1 MFTVINYTWKR
12 TQVLLISAMRTILV
26 PLFLF
31 CATPR
36 GIPIL
41 SGEMYPILLSWVLGL
56 TNGLVGSIPMIQAPS
71 KVPEEYRELAGESN
85 SLSSRRG
92 HPLS

>member
-1 MFTVINYTWKR
+1 MFTLIHYTWKR
-12 TQVLLISAMRTILV
+12 TQVLWISAARAILI

-31 CATPR
+31 CAIPR
-36 GIPIL
+36 DAPIL
-41 SGEMYPILLSWVLGL
+41 SGEIHPILLSWALGL

-85 SLSSRRG
+85 SLSTLVE
-92 HPLS
+92 PIT